1 MSAANSSPPANERV
15 RGGTAPEVHNG
26 DRLIWDT
33 VDGARIYII
42 VKRVNLDGGFAY
54 LRCHW
59 GGKAWT
65 RRQELPLF
73 PSMQPKHWTTADLLD
88 TL

>member
-1 MSAANSSPPANERV
+1 MAAANSSAANERV

-42 VKRVNLDGGFAY
+42 VKRVNRDGGVAY

-65 RRQELPLF
+65 RRHLLPLF
-73 PSMQPKHWTTADLLD
+73 PSMTHAHWTTADLLE
-88 TL
+88 TR